1 MEWAVGLII
10 ALLGF
15 LIGNATR
22 PILSPGRY
30 YGLLGLMGRRKR
42 GAQAVI
48 LLRQLH
54 NSRIT
59 YYEATAILF
68 TSARRGAQVWARVT
82 EPGSPLTALERL
94 EKQWGVLSTQVG
106 FITPSQNHWIEVTD
120 FSGDGWPEGRLQWE
134 WTFLTEAALPIIL
147 LVGWLL
153 IAQSF
158 PLSLGLPLLIL
169 ALRAFLVWGVY
180 RYQARRRI

>member
-1 MEWAVGLII
+1 MEWIVGLAI
-10 ALLGF
+10 AFLGF

-22 PILSPGRY
+22 PTISPQNYERLL
-30 YGLLGLMGRRKR
+30 GLLGRRKK
-42 GAQAVI
+42 GSQAVI

-59 YYEATAILF
+59 YYEATALLL
-68 TSARRGAQVWARVT
+68 TSARRGARVWARIT
-82 EPGSPLTALERL
+82 EPGSPLTTLERL

-134 WTFLTEAALPIIL
+134 WTFLTEAALPL
-147 LVGWLL
+147 LLAGGWLL
-153 IAQSF
+153 ITQSL

-169 ALRAFLVWGVY
+169 ALRALLVWGVY
-180 RYQARRRI
+180 RYQMRRRN